1 MQVYLSS
8 GTHVDE
14 IEDRIAAV
22 TDRLDTL
29 DVVFGEGGE
38 ATLRGQAH
46 TIVRLFLRAPLIAL
60 AAAMQVFV
68 VLPFGGWLASAV
80 TSGSKGR
87 DLDLMHQLAS
97 EYDAEISEI
106 DPVNTAQP
114 IYDRPLLWGV
124 VNWLPTISFPVVLL
138 QRNPLSLAVAH
149 SLLRFVLIGYLLL
162 LIMLYVVNEQREDAM
177 AATIRSRADD
187 VDASCVVLGEAHHVG
202 VGKRL
207 ASHDGIDVLNPTPT
221 NPDWTTRIGRHI
233 WGFFDSIRDQ

>member
-8 GTHVDE
+8 GTHIDE

-38 ATLRGQAH
+38 ATLRGQAY
-46 TIVRLFLRAPLIAL
+46 TIARLFLRAPLIAL
-60 AAAMQVFV
+60 AAAMQVLV
-68 VLPFGGWLASAV
+68 VLPAGGWFMSAV

-124 VNWLPTISFPVVLL
+124 VNWLPAVGFPVVLL
-138 QRNPLSLAVAH
+138 Q
-149 SLLRFVLIGYLLL
+149 
-162 LIMLYVVNEQREDAM
+162 
-177 AATIRSRADD
+177 
-187 VDASCVVLGEAHHVG
+187 
-202 VGKRL
+202 
-207 ASHDGIDVLNPTPT
+207 
-221 NPDWTTRIGRHI
+221 
-233 WGFFDSIRDQ
+233 